1 MERETDMYFI
11 YLEKK
16 REQKTRLEKDAK
28 RVNSNF
34 LITGKLL
41 LFKRFMLFKTPT
53 PKLKYQKILFIL
65 NIFQ

>member
-34 LITGKLL
+34 
-41 LFKRFMLFKTPT
+41 
-53 PKLKYQKILFIL
+53 
-65 NIFQ
+65 